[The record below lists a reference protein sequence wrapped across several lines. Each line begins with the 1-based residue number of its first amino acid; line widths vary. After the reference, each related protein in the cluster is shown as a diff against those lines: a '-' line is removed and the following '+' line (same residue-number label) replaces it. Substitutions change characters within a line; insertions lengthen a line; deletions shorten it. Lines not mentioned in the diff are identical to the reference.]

1 MQRNCFPAHPAI
13 HNLRQLLDYLRGAG
27 MPLKTIEPGSL
38 KG

>member
-1 MQRNCFPAHPAI
+1 MQRNRLSVNPAM
-13 HNLRQLLDYLRGAG
+13 HNVCQLLDYLRGAG